1 MKHVGVDIIIPIF
14 NAYDDVLK
22 CVESVWKWT
31 DLKTHRLV
39 LVNDCSTDTRIMP
52 YLERQKGRGCIV
64 IHNKT
69 SSSISLAWEEPACNA
84 NRPPL
89 PIIMAYAII
98 ICLNP
103 FLNRLQIPDLL
114 YQEHQE

>member
-52 YLERQKGRGCIV
+52 YLERQKVGGSGCHTFEFGYCRDKRMGRKNV
-64 IHNKT
+64 
-69 SSSISLAWEEPACNA
+69 
-84 NRPPL
+84 
-89 PIIMAYAII
+89 
-98 ICLNP
+98 CL
-103 FLNRLQIPDLL
+103 RIQ
-114 YQEHQE
+114 